1 MFMPVKIAIC
11 PDKYLAL
18 FTPTSIL
25 QSLIVDFE
33 NQKNVCY
40 HIPDFTIG
48 GNNEVIFGN
57 TAVR

>member
-18 FTPTSIL
+18 FIPTSIL

-40 HIPDFTIG
+40 QIPDFTIS

>member
-33 NQKNVCY
+33 KQKNT
-40 HIPDFTIG
+40 P
-48 GNNEVIFGN
+48 
-57 TAVR
+57 VRDKK